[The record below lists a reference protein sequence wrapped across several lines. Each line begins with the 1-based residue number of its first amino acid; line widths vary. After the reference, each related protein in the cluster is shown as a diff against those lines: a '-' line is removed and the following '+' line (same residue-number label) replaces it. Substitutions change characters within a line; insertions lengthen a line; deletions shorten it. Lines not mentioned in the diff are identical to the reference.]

1 MKFLSLILAVLAL
14 ALVAS
19 CATADNPQR
28 LGGVTI
34 SGSCVFMD
42 VGTIA
47 KSGDNSAASQ
57 QTPHN
62 DIKPDLN
69 LNLLKGSGGA
79 SAVAGAAVEAAAA
92 IKKNF
97 AEPAPPAPAPVLQP
111 QPVPLPAP
119 QPAPAPK
126 PDAAPISPAA

>member
-28 LGGVTI
+28 LGGVNI

-42 VGTIA
+42 VGSIA
-47 KSGDNSAASQ
+47 KNGDNAAASH
-57 QTPHN
+57 QTPTN
-62 DIKPDLN
+62 DIRTTVPVN
-69 LNLLKGSGGA
+69 TGA
-79 SAVAGAAVEAAAA
+79 SGLADAGAAIVERVTRA
-92 IKKNF
+92 
-97 AEPAPPAPAPVLQP
+97 APAPKP
-111 QPVPLPAP
+111 DAAPISPAPVPLPAP

>member
-1 MKFLSLILAVLAL
+1 MKFLSLILSVLAL
-14 ALVAS
+14 AFIAS

-47 KSGDNSAASQ
+47 KNGDNSAASQ

-69 LNLLKGSGGA
+69 ANLMKGSGGA

-92 IKKNF
+92 LKRNL
-97 AEPAPPAPAPVLQP
+97 ADPAPAPAPQP
-111 QPVPLPAP
+111 QPVPLPAPP

-126 PDAAPISPAA
+126 PDAEPISPAA